1 MRWKDGR
8 RSTNVEDRRGGGRAP
23 MGRGIKMGGGL
34 AIVALLLSLLLGQD
48 PTALLQQIANEN
60 SQPPPAQAG
69 GVQDE
74 AADFTTV
81 VLGYTEDVWTA
92 LFSRAGSRYQQ
103 PGLVLYD
110 GAVESACGYNT
121 AATGPFYCPGDF
133 KMYLDLSFMRELQ
146 RLGAPGDFAFAYVI
160 AHEVGHHVQNITGI
174 ERQVRQ
180 LQSRASRADANAL
193 SVAMEL
199 QADCYAG
206 IWANHAQ
213 RQWNILEEGDIEE
226 GLAAAAAVGDD
237 RLQRMAG
244 QRVQPETFTHGSSA
258 QRMEWFQKGFR
269 SGNTEVCD
277 SFN

>member
-1 MRWKDGR
+1 
-8 RSTNVEDRRGGGRAP
+8 
-23 MGRGIKMGGGL
+23 MGRGVKMGGGL
-34 AIVALLLSLLLGQD
+34 AIVALLVSLLLGQD

-92 LFSRAGSRYQQ
+92 QFSAAGSRYQQ

-133 KMYLDLSFMRELQ
+133 KMYLDLSFLRELQ

-160 AHEVGHHVQNITGI
+160 AHEIGHHVQNITGI

-180 LQSRASRADANAL
+180 LQSRASREDANAL

-206 IWANHAQ
+206 LWAYHAQ

-244 QRVQPETFTHGSSA
+244 QRVQPESFTHGSSA

-269 SGNTEVCD
+269 SGKTESCD

>member
-1 MRWKDGR
+1 
-8 RSTNVEDRRGGGRAP
+8 

-34 AIVALLLSLLLGQD
+34 AIVALLVSLLLGQD
-48 PTALLQQIANEN
+48 PTALLQQMTTEN
-60 SQPPPAQAG
+60 SQPTPAQAG

-92 LFSRAGSRYQQ
+92 LFSAAGSRYQQ

-133 KMYLDLSFMRELQ
+133 KMYLDLSFLRELQ

-160 AHEVGHHVQNITGI
+160 AHEIGHHVQNITGI

-180 LQSRASRADANAL
+180 LQSRADRAEANAL

-206 IWANHAQ
+206 IWAYHAQ

-226 GLAAAAAVGDD
+226 GLAAASAVGDD

-244 QRVQPETFTHGSSA
+244 QRVQPESFTHGSSA

-269 SGNTEVCD
+269 SGNTDACD

>member
-1 MRWKDGR
+1 MRWKEGR
-8 RSTNVEDRRGGGRAP
+8 RSSNVDDRRGGGRAP

-34 AIVALLLSLLLGQD
+34 AIVALLVSLLLGQD
-48 PTALLQQIANEN
+48 PTALLQQMTTEN
-60 SQPPPAQAG
+60 SQPTPAQAG

-92 LFSRAGSRYQQ
+92 LFSAAGSRYQQ

-133 KMYLDLSFMRELQ
+133 KMYLDLSFLRELQ

-160 AHEVGHHVQNITGI
+160 AHEIGHHVQNITGI

-180 LQSRASRADANAL
+180 LQSRADRAEANAL

-206 IWANHAQ
+206 IWAYHAQ

-226 GLAAAAAVGDD
+226 GLAAASAVGDD

-244 QRVQPETFTHGSSA
+244 QRVQPESFTHGSSA

-269 SGNTEVCD
+269 SGNTDACD